1 VDGERDEQL
10 EETLD
15 QFIQADRPAGSRRDP
30 AAPSFADGRYLVK
43 RVLGKGGQKLVYL
56 ARDTRLER
64 DVVVSI
70 LKTDLL
76 DDRGVTRLWREA
88 RAMGQLGDHPNIV
101 TVYDVGDDHGRPFL
115 VSQYIEGGALSDLLQ
130 RTPGRRLP
138 VAEAL
143 RFGKE
148 ICAALAHAHG
158 NETIH
163 RDLKPG
169 NVWLTKDGT
178 VKLGDFGLALRLDLS
193 RVTLEGMVVGTVV
206 YMSPEQAMGE
216 HAEARS
222 DLYSLGVILYEM
234 VAGQPPFLGDHL
246 VAVVSQHVNTPPVGP
261 SWHNPEIPVAL
272 EELIL
277 RLLAKSP
284 ADRPA
289 SARQVLDELAAI
301 AASGS
306 TQSERVVPQDTR
318 SLSRLAAGVFVG
330 REPEIQVLRS
340 ALQDALSGHGRLVL
354 LVGEPG
360 SGKTRTAEQL
370 NTYARMRNAE
380 VLLGRCYEGEGAPAF
395 WPWVQL
401 MRPCV
406 LERDSATLQSLLGQ
420 GAAAVAQVVSE
431 VSERLPRLDRLTDLD
446 PEQARFRLFDSITT
460 FFKNAARTRP
470 LVLIL
475 DDLHWADRPSL
486 RLLEFLAREIKDA
499 RILIVGTYRDIE
511 LGRQHPLAQ
520 TLAELARH
528 GQSERIV
535 LRGLSE
541 RDVARFIEMTSG
553 VAPSQKLASSVYRDT
568 EGNPFFVNEV
578 VKLLVAEGRLQ
589 QTEEPI
595 SWTFRIPEGVREVI
609 GRRLDHLSEASN
621 RVLTVASAVGREF
634 GMDMLEPLCE
644 LSEERLLEAL
654 EEAVAARVVTEI
666 PRAAGR
672 YSFSHSLVRETLYE
686 ELSSSRRVRLH
697 RRIAEAIENLHSSSI
712 ELHVAE
718 LAHHFCQAAP
728 GGIPDKAIDYSTRA
742 ARRAASS
749 LAYEEAAGHYERALE
764 VLDQKQPANPAARCE
779 LLLAMGDAH
788 KKAGNT
794 AKAGEVFQS
803 AAALAKT
810 IGAPELLAMAAL
822 GYGGGLSGALGRID
836 QIEINLLRDARA
848 ALGEADS
855 ALSTRVLAHLSAA
868 LYYSQDQRESLSR
881 QAVQMA
887 RRVGDPMALLT
898 ALYFRH
904 VALILTI
911 DLQERLGV
919 AQEILR
925 LAEAVGNKELM
936 LRAWY
941 RLILDRM
948 ELGDIPELERA
959 IERYAEQAT
968 DLRQPRYLWLTS
980 HFRAMRALLAG
991 RFAEAERLSM
1001 EALSIG
1007 QRIQDP
1013 MALLLHGGAI
1023 GLIRVEL
1030 GLAEEQVAPTKER
1043 IERYPMIP
1051 GNRAILAYV
1060 YSQLGLVDET
1070 REEFEKVAAKDF
1082 ADQPRDG
1089 SFIVVIG
1096 SLTRVVNFLGDVR
1109 RAEMLYPL
1117 LLPYA
1122 GRNIV
1127 SGNSAMGCGSI
1138 SRTLGLLAATLSR
1151 WDEAARHF
1159 EEAIRM
1165 NREMGARPFEANS
1178 QYEYA
1183 QMLLQRNQSGDREKT
1198 AGLLA
1203 EALPTARELGMQMLE
1218 ERIVAMAADAGF
1230 RSTAG

>member
-1 VDGERDEQL
+1 VDGERNQDL

-15 QFIQADRPAGSRRDP
+15 QFLAEELPAGSRLDP
-30 AAPSFADGRYLVK
+30 LAPSFADGRYLVK

-56 ARDTRLER
+56 ARDSRLER
-64 DVVVSI
+64 DVVVSV

-76 DDRGVTRLWREA
+76 DDKGVTRLWREA

-101 TVYDVGDDHGRPFL
+101 TVHDVGDDHGRPYL
-115 VSQYIEGGALSDLLQ
+115 VSQYIDGGGLTDLLQ

-138 VAEAL
+138 VADAL
-143 RFGKE
+143 RLGKE
-148 ICAALAHAHG
+148 ICSALAHAHSKD
-158 NETIH
+158 TIH

-178 VKLGDFGLALRLDLS
+178 AKLGDFGLALRLDLS

-216 HAEARS
+216 HAEPRS

-246 VAVVSQHVNTPPVGP
+246 VAVVSQHVNTPPVAP
-261 SWHNPEIPVAL
+261 SWHNPEIPAAL

-284 ADRPA
+284 TDRPEN
-289 SARQVLDELAAI
+289 ARRVLDELSSI
-301 AASGS
+301 AASGAAL
-306 TQSERVVPQDTR
+306 SERVVPQDTR

-330 REPEIQVLRS
+330 REPEIQVLRT
-340 ALQDALSGHGRLVL
+340 ALQEALSGHGRLVL

-401 MRPCV
+401 IRPCV
-406 LERDSATLQSLLGQ
+406 LDRDSAALQSLLGQ

-431 VSERLPRLDRLTDLD
+431 VRERMPGLDRLPDLD
-446 PEQARFRLFDSITT
+446 PEQARFRLFDSVTT
-460 FFKNAARTRP
+460 FFRNAARTRP

-499 RILIVGTYRDIE
+499 RILIVATYRDIE

-520 TLAELARH
+520 TLAELARQ
-528 GQSERIV
+528 GLSERIV
-535 LRGLSE
+535 LRGLGE

-553 VAPSQKLASSVYRDT
+553 VAPSPKLAASVHQET
-568 EGNPFFVNEV
+568 EGNPFFLNEV
-578 VKLLVAEGRLQ
+578 VKLLVAEGRLHQ
-589 QTEEPI
+589 AEEPI
-595 SWTFRIPEGVREVI
+595 SWSFRIPEGVREVI
-609 GRRLDHLSEASN
+609 GRRLDHLSEAAN

-644 LSEERLLEAL
+644 ISEDRLLEAL
-654 EEAVAARVVTEI
+654 EEAVAARVITEV

-672 YSFSHSLVRETLYE
+672 FSFSHSLVRETLYE
-686 ELSSSRRVRLH
+686 ELSSNRRVRLH
-697 RRIAEAIENLHSSSI
+697 RRIAEAIETLHSSSI

-718 LAHHFCQAAP
+718 LAHHFCQAAS
-728 GGIPDKAIDYSTRA
+728 GGTPDKAIDYSMRA
-742 ARRAASS
+742 ARRAAAS

-764 VLDQKQPANPAARCE
+764 VLDQKQPVNPVARCD
-779 LLLAMGDAH
+779 LLLALGDAH

-794 AKAGEVFQS
+794 VKAGEVFQS

-810 IGAPELLAMAAL
+810 IGAPELMAMAAL
-822 GYGGGLSGALGRID
+822 GYGGGLSGALGRIVQVEVD
-836 QIEINLLRDARA
+836 LLRDAQT

-855 ALSTRVLAHLSAA
+855 ALGARILAHLSAA
-868 LYYSQDQRESLSR
+868 LYYSQGPREALSR
-881 QAVQMA
+881 QAVEMA

-904 VALILTI
+904 VALVLTV
-911 DLQERLGV
+911 DLRERLGV

-925 LAEAVGNKELM
+925 LAEAVDNKELM

-959 IERYAEQAT
+959 IERYAELAT
-968 DLRQPRYLWLTS
+968 ELRQPRYLWLTS

-991 RFAEAERLSM
+991 RFEEAERHST
-1001 EALSIG
+1001 EALTIG

-1013 MALLLHGGAI
+1013 MALLFYGGAI
-1023 GLIRVEL
+1023 NLIRVQM
-1030 GLAEEQVAPTKER
+1030 GRVEEQVALTKER

-1051 GNRAILAYV
+1051 GNRAVLAYV

-1070 REEFEKVAAKDF
+1070 REAFEIVAAKDF

-1089 SFIVVIG
+1089 SFIVVMG
-1096 SLTRVVNFLGDVR
+1096 SLTRVVHFLGDVR
-1109 RAEMLYPL
+1109 RAEMIYPL

-1138 SRTLGLLAATLSR
+1138 SRTLALVAATLSR
-1151 WDEAARHF
+1151 WDEAAEHF

-1165 NREMGARPFEANS
+1165 NRKMGARPFEADS

-1183 QMLLQRNQSGDREKT
+1183 EMLLQRNQPGDREKA

-1203 EALPTARELGMQMLE
+1203 EALPTARELGMKLLE
-1218 ERIVAMAADAGF
+1218 GRIVAM
-1230 RSTAG
+1230 TAVS